1 MAYTYDV
8 QANIVHASK
17 YRPTGKERI
26 LLDTQVLLWMFYPKL
41 SSPMRGINPPAR
53 AQLKVY
59 PTLLKFLISAKS
71 MLYYT
76 GFNLPELFHQIERFE
91 CGLHCYGTKVEM
103 KSKQYRH
110 EVPDAMQQI
119 LDEVQMIWQ
128 KISRIAHLISVSLN
142 TNFLQDSL
150 TYYGIS
156 RVDGY
161 DRFMLEVV
169 RTAGVPLW
177 ILSDDGDMA
186 CVKGVTVVTENQS
199 VLADAYSKGLV
210 LP

>member
-1 MAYTYDV
+1 MPRNT
-8 QANIVHASK
+8 NL
-17 YRPTGKERI
+17 P
-26 LLDTQVLLWMFYPKL
+26 
-41 SSPMRGINPPAR
+41 
-53 AQLKVY
+53 
-59 PTLLKFLISAKS
+59 AKS
-71 MLYYT
+71 IFL
-76 GFNLPELFHQIERFE
+76 
-91 CGLHCYGTKVEM
+91 
-103 KSKQYRH
+103 
-110 EVPDAMQQI
+110 QQI
-119 LDEVQMIWQ
+119 LDEVQTIWQ

-142 TNFLQDSL
+142 TSFLQDSL
-150 TYYGIS
+150 AYYGIS

-186 CVKGVTVVTENQS
+186 CAKGVTVVTENQS

>member
-1 MAYTYDV
+1 MAYTYEV
-8 QANIVHASK
+8 QANVVHASK
-17 YRPTGKERI
+17 YKPTGKEHI
-26 LLDTQVLLWMFYPKL
+26 LLDTQVLLWMFYPKI
-41 SSPMRGINPPAR
+41 SSPMLAIPPPAR
-53 AQLKVY
+53 DQLKVY
-59 PTLLKFLISAKS
+59 PALLKSLISARS
-71 MLYYT
+71 MLYYS

-103 KSKQYRH
+103 KPKQYRH
-110 EVPDAMQQI
+110 EVADAMQQI
-119 LDEVQMIWQ
+119 LDEVQTIWQ

-142 TNFLQDSL
+142 TSFLQDSL

-161 DRFMLEVV
+161 DHFMLEVV

-210 LP
+210 LI